1 MSELQVDQ
9 IAGSTGT
16 TVTIKTGHTLTL
28 VEDLNAGSAKITNLA
43 EPTASGDA
51 ATKNYVDTQ
60 LLTLDTI
67 SELTDVT
74 ITSVAD
80 NEVLAYDSTSS
91 EWINQTASEAG
102 LATSGDLTSH
112 TSDTSN
118 PHSVTATQLGAI
130 ESSSIQD
137 DDTFSS
143 ASATDIASSESIKA
157 YVDTQVATKDDL
169 SELSG
174 TTDDITQGSTNL
186 YYSSSLFD
194 TDLGT
199 KTTDN
204 LTEGSTNLY
213 YADSLVESYLSGG
226 NGISYSSG
234 AIEVDINGATDGTSI
249 TVDVAADEL
258 LVYDTDATAVKRVKV
273 SQVSVPADIHP
284 FLLIG
289 A

>member
-28 VEDLNAGSAKITNLA
+28 VEDLDAGSAKITNLA

-60 LLTLDTI
+60 LLTLDTLG
-67 SELTDVT
+67 ELSDVT
-74 ITSVAD
+74 IASVAD
-80 NEVLAYDSTSS
+80 NEVLAYDSVAAG
-91 EWINQTASEAG
+91 WINQTASEAG

-118 PHSVTATQLGAI
+118 PHSVTATQVGALAT
-130 ESSSIQD
+130 SDIQD
-137 DDTFSS
+137 DDTFAS

-157 YVDTQVATKDDL
+157 YVDAQVASKDAL

-174 TTDDITQGSTNL
+174 TSDDVAEGSTNL

-194 TDLGT
+194 TDLAT

-234 AIEVDINGATDGTSI
+234 AIAVDINGATDGTSI
-249 TVDVAADEL
+249 TVDVANDEI
-258 LVYDTDATAVKRVKV
+258 LVYDTDATSVKKVKV